1 VTEVAPAQHVRRPL
15 DGDGTG
21 PERVETVIVGGGQ
34 AGLAMGYH
42 LAQRGRPFVILDAGG
57 RIGDAWRERWTSLR
71 VFTPARYSG
80 LPGWPFPAP
89 AWSYPGKDEVADYLE
104 TYATRFDLPVRLGS
118 EVERLSREGDRYLLT
133 VGERR
138 LEAENVVIATGPFQR
153 PSVPAYAPGVDPGIV
168 QLHSSEYRDPSQLQ
182 EGPVLVVGAG
192 NSGAEIAFEVSR
204 SATTL
209 LSGRHPGSEP
219 TRAGS
224 RVDRLFTPPYWF
236 FLSRVMTVRTPMG
249 RKLRPKLLSTTAPLG
264 RVKPKDLV
272 AAGVERLPRTAGVR
286 EGRPL
291 LEDGRVVDVANVIWC
306 TGYEPD
312 WGWVDLPVFG
322 DDGRPVHDRGIVPG
336 EPGLYFLGLFF
347 LSAITSFLIGGVGR
361 DAEHLAKDIAS
372 RAERRGRARDAPT
385 AERSR

>member
-1 VTEVAPAQHVRRPL
+1 MEVARARHVRRPL
-15 DGDGTG
+15 DGDGPR

-42 LAQRGRPFVILDAGG
+42 LAQRGRPFVILDAGA
-57 RIGDAWRERWTSLR
+57 RIGDTWRKRWTSLR

-104 TYATRFDLPVRLGS
+104 AYATRFDLPVRLGS
-118 EVERLSREGDRYLLT
+118 EVERLSRQGDRYLLT

-138 LEAENVVIATGPFQR
+138 LEAGHVVIATGQFPR
-153 PSVPAYAPGVDPGIV
+153 PNVPAFASELDPGIV
-168 QLHSSEYRDPSQLQ
+168 QLHSSEYRDPSELQ

-192 NSGAEIAFEVSR
+192 NSGAEIAFELSR

-209 LSGRHPGSEP
+209 LSGSHPGSEP
-219 TRAGS
+219 MSAGS
-224 RVDRLFTPPYWF
+224 RVDRLLTPPYWF
-236 FLSRVMTVRTPMG
+236 FLSRVMTVRTPIG
-249 RKLRPKLLSTTAPLG
+249 RKLRPKLLDMTAPLA
-264 RVKPKDLV
+264 RVKPRDLA
-272 AAGVERLPRTAGVR
+272 AAGVERVPRTVGVQD
-286 EGRPL
+286 GRPL
-291 LEDGRVVDVANVIWC
+291 LDDGRVVDVANVIWC
-306 TGYEPD
+306 TGYEAD

-347 LSAITSFLIGGVGR
+347 LSAITSFLIGGVGK
-361 DAEHLAKDIAS
+361 DAEHLARHIAARTGS
-372 RAERRGRARDAPT
+372 RGRAGDAPVARRGR
-385 AERSR
+385 

>member
-153 PSVPAYAPGVDPGIV
+153 PSVPAYASGVDPGIV